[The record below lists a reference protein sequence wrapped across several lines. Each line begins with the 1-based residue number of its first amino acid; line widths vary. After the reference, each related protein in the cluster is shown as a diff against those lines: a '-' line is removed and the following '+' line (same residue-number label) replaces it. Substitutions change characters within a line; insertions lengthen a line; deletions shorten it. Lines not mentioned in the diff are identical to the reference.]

1 MGREGGTRPPAGGEL
16 RRFCGFMRSRAFPVG
31 GNASQARATHAL
43 KGLFNAWADALSWKQ
58 LSFREQ
64 ELKPKSGLAHF
75 RRTLGRMVAEG
86 MNKQSKAMPCPSPG

>member
-1 MGREGGTRPPAGGEL
+1 M
-16 RRFCGFMRSRAFPVG
+16 
-31 GNASQARATHAL
+31 
-43 KGLFNAWADALSWKQ
+43 ADALSWKQ